1 MKQNTKR
8 MNEYTTKTNK
18 NNNTSMSSSPQ
29 YYAHGF
35 SPLAA
40 KTGTPATV
48 QRGEEVIDM
57 Q

>member
-29 YYAHGF
+29 YHAHGF
-35 SPLAA
+35 PPLIV
-40 KTGTPATV
+40 KTGTPTTV